1 MSLTGKIDITLKFSQ
16 LPNQIIDSSSDKEF
30 LLNADGTE
38 VTVRLNSNLFQRLEH
53 ANQRYSSWVAL
64 LEGKMGASTE
74 KGFVLD
80 EPKIQ
85 VFEKKTKAVE
95 VNEVNQTE
103 VAQ

>member
-16 LPNQIIDSSSDKEF
+16 TPNQITDYSSDKEF
-30 LLNADGTE
+30 LLNADGSE
-38 VTVRLNSNLFQRLEH
+38 VTVRLNSKLFQHLEQ
-53 ANQRYSSWVAL
+53 ANNIYPSWVCL

-74 KGFVLD
+74 KGFLLD

-85 VFEKKTKAVE
+85 VFEKKAKVI
-95 VNEVNQTE
+95 EVNQTQ

>member
-1 MSLTGKIDITLKFSQ
+1 MSLNGKIDITLKFSQ
-16 LPNQIIDSSSDKEF
+16 LPNQIIDYSSDKEF

-38 VTVRLNSNLFQRLEH
+38 VTVRLSSHLFQRLEQ
-53 ANQRYSSWVAL
+53 ANQRYSSWVCL

-85 VFEKKTKAVE
+85 VFEKKPKVVE
-95 VNEVNQTE
+95 GNQTE
-103 VAQ
+103 VAQY